1 LNSDIST
8 CAPGDLSRNEA
19 GEVFKPH
26 RESGERELESLGGM
40 SLLIP
45 EPADPVSNAP
55 HSQQVFPTHGVGV
68 AVGVGAVTVMVAHAC
83 PQVPVLGP
91 VQQVKGI
98 PRSVHLMFGLLF
110 VLVTVAQFVTV
121 VTVGPATAVT
131 VALKVNVAV

>member
-1 LNSDIST
+1 
-8 CAPGDLSRNEA
+8 
-19 GEVFKPH
+19 
-26 RESGERELESLGGM
+26 M
-40 SLLIP
+40 SLLIL

-83 PQVPVLGP
+83 PQVPVSGP

-110 VLVTVAQFVTV
+110 ALVTVAQFVTV

>member
-26 RESGERELESLGGM
+26 GESGERELRAMQHQICEVS
-40 SLLIP
+40 P
-45 EPADPVSNAP
+45 FFPVSNAP